1 MPLFYSVVARGMI
14 VLAKH
19 ANYQGNFGEILE
31 GVLIQIGVENKKQSL
46 LHDHYLYH
54 YICEDQIIYM
64 CITDDE
70 FQRSKAF
77 FFLNEIKRRFQ
88 ATYGHRAYSAIAY
101 SMNSEFAPILAS
113 EMKRFSN
120 PNEFDVLSKVHGELD
135 ELKDIMVRNIDNVAL
150 RGEKLELLV
159 NKTEDLC
166 SQSMN
171 FRVQSR
177 TLQRSLFWK
186 NVKIYIIF
194 LLIGLAVIYFIAVFF
209 CGSLTLNCS

>member
-1 MPLFYSVVARGMI
+1 MPLFYSVVARGMV

-31 GVLIQIGVENKKQSL
+31 GVLIQIGPENKKQSL
-46 LHDHYLYH
+46 LHDRYLYH

-88 ATYGHRAYSAIAY
+88 ATYGRRAYTAIAY
-101 SMNSEFAPILAS
+101 SMNSEFAPVLAS
-113 EMKRFSN
+113 EMKRFSS
-120 PNEFDVLSKVHGELD
+120 PSEYDALSKVHGELD
-135 ELKDIMVRNIDNVAL
+135 ELKDIMVRNIDSVAL

-159 NKTEDLC
+159 NKTENLC

-186 NVKIYIIF
+186 NVKIYVLF
-194 LLIGLAVIYFIAVFF
+194 VLIGLGFLYFIAVFY